1 MKDLKKKLLNE
12 LESESISIIRD
23 SLAKSEN
30 PVFLYSIGK
39 DSNVLLHL
47 LRKSFFPLDVS
58 VPLLHIDTGWKF
70 KEMIKFK
77 EKIVKKNKLN
87 LITYTNHGAKNLNP
101 QNDKNY
107 THYAKTVALRHSLDK
122 KKFDV
127 IFCGAR
133 RDEEVSRSK
142 ERIISIREH
151 NHSWNPKEQRPE
163 IWRLFNYRKKDEQS
177 FRVFPLS
184 NWTELDIWEY
194 IKNENI
200 EIPNLYFAK
209 KRPVTL
215 LKGQIIMID
224 DKRLNVKK
232 NKIFFKSVRFRTLG
246 CYPLTAAT
254 ESMANNISLII
265 NELKKEKNSERVGR
279 LIDNDSFNSMETKK
293 KEGYF

>member
-1 MKDLKKKLLNE
+1 MQNLKKRLLGE
-12 LESESISIIRD
+12 LEAESISVIRD
-23 SLAKSEN
+23 SLAMAEN
-30 PVFLYSIGK
+30 PVLLYSIGK

-47 LRKSFFPLDVS
+47 LRKSFFPLNVS
-58 VPLLHIDTGWKF
+58 IPLLHIDTGWKF

-77 EKIVKKNKLN
+77 QKVIKKYKLN
-87 LITYTNHGAKNLNP
+87 LTTYTNQDAKNLSP
-101 QNDKNY
+101 QKDKNY
-107 THYAKTVALRHSLDK
+107 THYAKTVALRQALDK
-122 KKFDV
+122 KNFDI
-127 IFCGAR
+127 IFGGAR

-163 IWRLFNYRKKDEQS
+163 IWRLFNYKKKNDQS

-194 IKNENI
+194 IKNEQI
-200 EIPNLYFAK
+200 EIPNLYFAQ
-209 KRPVTL
+209 KRPVTI
-215 LKGQIIMID
+215 LKDQIIMID
-224 DKRLNVKK
+224 DERLNIEKK
-232 NKIFFKSVRFRTLG
+232 KILYENIRFRTLG

-254 ESMANNISLII
+254 KSKANNIDLII
-265 NELKKEKNSERVGR
+265 KELKKEKNSERVGR